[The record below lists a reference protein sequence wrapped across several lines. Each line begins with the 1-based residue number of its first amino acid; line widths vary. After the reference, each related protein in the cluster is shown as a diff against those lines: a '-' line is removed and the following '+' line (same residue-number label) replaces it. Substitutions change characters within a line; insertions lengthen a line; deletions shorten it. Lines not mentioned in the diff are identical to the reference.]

1 MMMKKKQEICKKI
14 DVFYSKTYYI
24 NNMSSHTDIIFFNN
38 TNDSPREHNVQIH
51 NDDNLLDQALNCPD
65 GNEYTNCTNTTE
77 RSPSSA
83 PYERTFGN
91 RKVRISV
98 SAFDT
103 MACHFLSSEIRPL
116 ITEPESLDDLITN
129 VGIIQNTYPPEIW
142 SRYGNPM
149 VSPILSVRV
158 SNCN

>member
-1 MMMKKKQEICKKI
+1 
-14 DVFYSKTYYI
+14 
-24 NNMSSHTDIIFFNN
+24 MSSHIEFNQYN
-38 TNDSPREHNVQIH
+38 NEGDSPRVQVH
-51 NDDNLLDQALNCPD
+51 NDKNLLERALKLNNI
-65 GNEYTNCTNTTE
+65 GIEYSNCTNTTG

-103 MACHFLSSEIRPL
+103 MACHFLSSEIRLL

-158 SNCN
+158 NKL